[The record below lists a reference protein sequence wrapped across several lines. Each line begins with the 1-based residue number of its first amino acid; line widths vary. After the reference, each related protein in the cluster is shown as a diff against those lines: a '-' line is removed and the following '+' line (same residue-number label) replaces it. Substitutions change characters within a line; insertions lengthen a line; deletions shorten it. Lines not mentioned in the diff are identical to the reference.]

1 MSLAAIIVATGMTT
15 ALAEGPV
22 CPPPEFPL
30 ATVEITVITVGS
42 GGSSTT
48 RFVGFGEG
56 TFERAS
62 RTGTRET
69 KKFQLKQEDVVAV
82 VNRVYATHFFS
93 LKDSYGDEEI
103 AVLKDPAT
111 VQTQVVHES
120 CGGGVTIT
128 VKLGKC
134 TKTARV
140 DPGAP
145 RELTDLVQYLERV
158 ANERV
163 VR

>member
-82 VNRVYATHFFS
+82 VNRV
-93 LKDSYGDEEI
+93 DSYGDEEI